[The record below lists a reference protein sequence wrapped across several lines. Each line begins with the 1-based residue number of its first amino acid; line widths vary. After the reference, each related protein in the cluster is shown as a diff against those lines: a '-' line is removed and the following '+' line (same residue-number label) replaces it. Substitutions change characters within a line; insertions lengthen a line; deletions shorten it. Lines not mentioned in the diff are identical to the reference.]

1 MEPYLAVAIGLLVA
15 AAVYLMTDR
24 HMVRMLFGVALLGT
38 AVNLVVFVSGDVLR
52 GLPPLISQGA
62 VAPDGQ
68 VANAL
73 PQALVL
79 TAIVIGFGLFSF
91 ALALVFKTAQR
102 FGTADI
108 DQLGA
113 AEPRNAGR
121 KAEALDA
128 TVNGDGA
135 AGGVGAARERAA

>member
-1 MEPYLAVAIGLLVA
+1 LEPYLAVAIGLLVA
-15 AAVYLMTDR
+15 ASVYLMTDR

-52 GLPPLISQGA
+52 GLPPLISDGA
-62 VAPDGQ
+62 TAPDGE

-91 ALALVFKTAQR
+91 ALALVFKASQR
-102 FGTADI
+102 FGTANI
-108 DQLGA
+108 DDLLV
-113 AEPRNAGR
+113 AEPRKVADAK
-121 KAEALDA
+121 KAEKE
-128 TVNGDGA
+128 TVTEGGA
-135 AGGVGAARERAA
+135 EERERAA

>member
-1 MEPYLAVAIGLLVA
+1 MEPYLAVAVGLVVA

-38 AVNLVVFVSGDVLR
+38 AVNLIVFVSGDVLQS
-52 GLPPLISQGA
+52 LPPLIASDATVPQGE
-62 VAPDGQ
+62 

-102 FGTADI
+102 FGTADVGELGVAEP
-108 DQLGA
+108 LGA
-113 AEPRNAGR
+113 GGALSNDSSAT
-121 KAEALDA
+121 AEATA
-128 TVNGDGA
+128 ERKSA
-135 AGGVGAARERAA
+135 A

>member
-1 MEPYLAVAIGLLVA
+1 MEPYLAVAVGLVVA

-38 AVNLVVFVSGDVLR
+38 AVNLIVFISGDVLQS
-52 GLPPLISQGA
+52 LPPLIASDA
-62 VAPDGQ
+62 AAPEGE

-102 FGTADI
+102 FGTADVG
-108 DQLGA
+108 DLGV
-113 AEPRNAGR
+113 AEPLGTSGPSPDGPSATPEATAERKNA
-121 KAEALDA
+121 A
-128 TVNGDGA
+128 
-135 AGGVGAARERAA
+135 

>member
-1 MEPYLAVAIGLLVA
+1 MEPYLAVVIGLLVA

-38 AVNLVVFVSGDVLR
+38 AVNLAVFVSGDVLR
-52 GLPPLISQGA
+52 GLPPLIAADATTPNGE
-62 VAPDGQ
+62 

-102 FGTADI
+102 FGTADV

-113 AEPRNAGR
+113 AEPTADSKFSPVDGS
-121 KAEALDA
+121 K
-128 TVNGDGA
+128 DGA
-135 AGGVGAARERAA
+135 AERKRAA

>member
-1 MEPYLAVAIGLLVA
+1 MEPYLAVAIGLVVA

-38 AVNLVVFVSGDVLR
+38 AVNLIVFVSGDVLQ
-52 GLPPLISQGA
+52 GLPPLIAAGA
-62 VAPDGQ
+62 SAPDGE

-102 FGTADI
+102 FGTADV

-113 AEPRNAGR
+113 AEPLAAADTTGDAGPVGG
-121 KAEALDA
+121 
-128 TVNGDGA
+128 TDGA
-135 AGGVGAARERAA
+135 VQQERAA